1 MSAVILQFPGTYRE
15 PPTNPAAERFASMSA
30 RSMGERLRV
39 AREAIEAR
47 ARSVDASAEQLLQAR
62 QAVLHELQQ
71 GSSLGGAIAEGYA
84 RLPRVRLF
92 PRIRNPFRDPPEAA

>member
-1 MSAVILQFPGTYRE
+1 MSATILQFPGTYRSPSE
-15 PPTNPAAERFASMSA
+15 KLASMA
-30 RSMGERLRV
+30 GRTMGERLRV
-39 AREAIEAR
+39 AREAIEER
-47 ARSVDASAEQLLQAR
+47 ARNVHASAEQLFNAR

-84 RLPRVRLF
+84 CLPRVRLF